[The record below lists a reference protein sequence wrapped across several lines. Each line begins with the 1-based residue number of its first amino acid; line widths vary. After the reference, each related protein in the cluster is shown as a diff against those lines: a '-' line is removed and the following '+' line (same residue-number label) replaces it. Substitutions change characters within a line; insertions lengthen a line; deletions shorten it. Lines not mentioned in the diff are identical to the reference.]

1 MAGISSESISGTED
15 SSSSSEQ
22 TSSSHD
28 FSKPSSSD
36 EQDDN
41 LGYAPTEA
49 QSKITEPDDEISL
62 FKTQF
67 LEVRRIIAYY

>member
-36 EQDDN
+36 ELDDN

-49 QSKITEPDDEISL
+49 QSKIMDPDDEISL
-62 FKTQF
+62 FKTKF
-67 LEVRRIIAYY
+67 MEVRRIIAY